1 MEPNLR
7 NLEKKSLLLCY
18 QDTFHFWL
26 NEILKI
32 CYPLLQNVC
41 SYMNH
46 TSSEKRNNLVPRY
59 SNLSHVQAVSQLIW
73 AHTSPSKSWILWTC
87 LAMFLTFRRCM
98 GFYGCPPFSS
108 HPSIELNWIQ
118 LNWISLFIISYVIIK
133 LHNSSHLLN
142 VCLNNANRMQG
153 KNVLACTI
161 DTDFKYVINMCSI
174 CVPHKFWNLMMAEF
188 WKKICW

>member
-1 MEPNLR
+1 MKFWKYTILSCKTYAVTWITLHLKR
-7 NLEKKSLLLCY
+7 GTIWFLGIQTYLMYRLFHSLYGRTL
-18 QDTFHFWL
+18 
-26 NEILKI
+26 
-32 CYPLLQNVC
+32 
-41 SYMNH
+41 
-46 TSSEKRNNLVPRY
+46 PRRRVGY
-59 SNLSHVQAVSQLIW
+59 CEL
-73 AHTSPSKSWILWTC
+73 C

-153 KNVLACTI
+153 INVLACTI

>member
-1 MEPNLR
+1 M
-7 NLEKKSLLLCY
+7 K
-18 QDTFHFWL
+18 FWKYA
-26 NEILKI
+26 ILSCKTYAVTWI
-32 CYPLLQNVC
+32 TLHL
-41 SYMNH
+41 
-46 TSSEKRNNLVPRY
+46 KRETIWFLGIQ
-59 SNLSHVQAVSQLIW
+59 NLSHVQAVSQLIW

-98 GFYGCPPFSS
+98 GFHGCPPFSS